1 MFFLTTFF
9 TFSEANI
16 TTMLGYVSDL
26 ISDLT
31 PLLLPI
37 VAVGVGIF
45 IFWAIVKA
53 IRD

>member
-1 MFFLTTFF
+1 MLPILATFLTITPD
-9 TFSEANI
+9 NI

-26 ISDLT
+26 IGNLT

-37 VAVGVGIF
+37 IAVGVGIF

-53 IRD
+53 IR